1 MTVHE
6 FPTIKRDEE
15 KLWDYVADLENLYA
29 HLEDAHKA
37 LNELELRATELEH
50 MFEID
55 LQAYIGKVGL
65 KAVPLN
71 ILKYS
76 GRMEDYIY
84 ETKDD

>member
-1 MTVHE
+1 MTIHE
-6 FPTIKRDEE
+6 FPTIQREE
-15 KLWDYVADLENLYA
+15 DKLWDYTKDLEKLYSALDEA
-29 HLEDAHKA
+29 HNA

-55 LQAYIGKVGL
+55 LQSYISKVGL
-65 KAVPLN
+65 RAVPSA
-71 ILKYS
+71 ILRYS

>member
-15 KLWDYVADLENLYA
+15 KLWEYTTDLEKLYFA
-29 HLEDAHKA
+29 LDEAHKA

-65 KAVPLN
+65 KAVPPN